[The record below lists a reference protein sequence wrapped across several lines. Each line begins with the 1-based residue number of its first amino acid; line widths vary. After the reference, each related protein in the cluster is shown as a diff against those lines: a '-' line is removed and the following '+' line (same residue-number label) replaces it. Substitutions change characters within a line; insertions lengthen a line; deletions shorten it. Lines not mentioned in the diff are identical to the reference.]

1 MNSTSSIALF
11 GVTATIALL
20 GAVGT
25 VLAKRP
31 LRGAVALLVHVMA
44 LAGMYLVLHA
54 QFLAVI
60 QMLVYAGA
68 IVVLFVFVIML
79 IGPDAV
85 EKGESGRLLSPLF
98 AVLAIG
104 LPFLT
109 IAMVVSRFNPSV
121 PFNDE
126 AFGTVKGV
134 GRVLFGDAVVPFEL
148 ISVTLLV
155 AIIGTIAVARG
166 RTAKEADELRTIRAE
181 REAQANARKA
191 KRAEAAQRGPV

>member
-1 MNSTSSIALF
+1 MTQTPGIVLF
-11 GVTATIALL
+11 WVTALLAML

-31 LRGAVALLVHVMA
+31 LRAAVALLVHVMS

-85 EKGESGRLLSPLF
+85 EKTRSDRLLGPGV
-98 AVLAIG
+98 AVVLMGFVTITLA
-104 LPFLT
+104 T
-109 IAMVVSRFNPSV
+109 VVSGFHAAIPTH
-121 PFNDE
+121 D
-126 AFGTVKGV
+126 ADFGTVKGV

-148 ISVTLLV
+148 VSVTLLV

-166 RTAKEADELRTIRAE
+166 RTAEEADELRALKAE
-181 REAQANARKA
+181 REAQVAARAA
-191 KRAEAAQRGPV
+191 KHAAGKGGTP

>member
-1 MNSTSSIALF
+1 MNSTSGIVLF
-11 GVTATIALL
+11 AVTATLALL

-85 EKGESGRLLSPLF
+85 EKGVSDRLLSPLM

-109 IAMVVSRFNPSV
+109 IALVAMRFHV
-121 PFNDE
+121 PVPVNDE

-166 RTAKEADELRTIRAE
+166 RTAKEADELRTTKAE
-181 REAQANARKA
+181 REAQAIARKA
-191 KRAEAAQRGPV
+191 KQTDAAQRGPA

>member
-1 MNSTSSIALF
+1 MTSTSGMALF
-11 GVTATIALL
+11 GITALIALL

-25 VLAKRP
+25 VTAKRP
-31 LRGAVALLVHVMA
+31 LRAAFGLLTHVMA

-85 EKGESGRLLSPLF
+85 EKSASSRFLAPGF

-104 LPFLT
+104 LPMLT
-109 IAMVVSRFNPSV
+109 LATVTSRFHVRIPAH
-121 PFNDE
+121 D
-126 AFGTVKGV
+126 ADFGTVKGV

-148 ISVTLLV
+148 VSVTLLV

-166 RTAKEADELRTIRAE
+166 RTAKEAEELRALKAERAARAAERAE
-181 REAQANARKA
+181 KLVKSRERG
-191 KRAEAAQRGPV
+191 AA